1 MHYLFMLI
9 YTRTRVPVAATVA
22 ATVAL
27 STGPLPEAMQ
37 RPCWSQARLK
47 HWVGECSMT
56 FGSQWALLG
65 VTPVKKLA
73 SSYVAAQLLMCFV

>member
-65 VTPVKKLA
+65 VTLDVFRMILRLKLPTLEEA
-73 SSYVAAQLLMCFV
+73 